1 MASINGILDLMGK
14 LQSPGI
20 TVHQER
26 CVLVRN
32 RNADCLRCAEAC
44 TSGCISY
51 DGEALTVSPER
62 CIACGTCATVC
73 PTCAL
78 EARHPTDAEL
88 MAACRSAAEAGEGA
102 VVIGCG
108 ELLDRARGRY
118 DERKVVRVECLGR
131 VDESLLVGCA
141 ADGVETVAL
150 AHGDCAACEHATGR
164 ACAEAVC
171 ATVRTLLEAWD
182 APLAVKLTAKL
193 PAATRRE
200 GGTVAEQEARRGAER
215 RDLLQRGSREAAR
228 VGAVVAESV
237 AEDALGAVGLGSG
250 AAGGTE
256 GKAGET
262 SPRYTKVMADGTLPH
277 FIPDRRERLLDAL
290 AELGEPADVM
300 VDTRLWG
307 HVVIDPAACTSCQMC
322 ATFCPTG
329 ALRKFQDPDGTFG
342 VEHGPAD
349 CAKCRLCASICPAG
363 AIEISEEV
371 FARDLLRGMTDR
383 YAMAPRP
390 VQHDTPHAIWH
401 TMRLKMK
408 TDQVY
413 ER

>member
-1 MASINGILDLMGK
+1 M
-14 LQSPGI
+14 
-20 TVHQER
+20 
-26 CVLVRN
+26 
-32 RNADCLRCAEAC
+32 
-44 TSGCISY
+44 
-51 DGEALTVSPER
+51 
-62 CIACGTCATVC
+62 
-73 PTCAL
+73 
-78 EARHPTDAEL
+78 
-88 MAACRSAAEAGEGA
+88 
-102 VVIGCG
+102 
-108 ELLDRARGRY
+108 
-118 DERKVVRVECLGR
+118 
-131 VDESLLVGCA
+131 
-141 ADGVETVAL
+141 
-150 AHGDCAACEHATGR
+150 
-164 ACAEAVC
+164 
-171 ATVRTLLEAWD
+171 
-182 APLAVKLTAKL
+182 
-193 PAATRRE
+193 
-200 GGTVAEQEARRGAER
+200 
-215 RDLLQRGSREAAR
+215 
-228 VGAVVAESV
+228 GAVVAESV
-237 AEDALGAVGLGSG
+237 VEDALGAAGLRTG
-250 AAGGTE
+250 AAGG
-256 GKAGET
+256 ADGEAAEA

-329 ALRKFQDPDGTFG
+329 ALRKFQDPDGTFS

-349 CAKCRLCASICPAG
+349 CAKCRLCANICPAG

-371 FARDLLRGMTDR
+371 FARDLLRGVTDR